1 MSKNQPL
8 LIIKNIFSKTEFKI
22 FKFSLKRSIFWSL
35 IVLLIVAAGGGVYYF
50 IEKNAASQKTSETS
64 TLQTA
69 IASTGELTVMA
80 SGTGSVI
87 AASEINMAFE
97 YDGTVTELNVKV
109 GDKVKKG
116 DVLAKLS
123 TEYTEEEIQSQIAS
137 AELAVTEA
145 QNALEELSTT
155 AETNKTTAL
164 NNISTYAEAVRS
176 AQYDVDNYLMP
187 SVLKGMDAIEA
198 LDYTKEKLDEA
209 RAAFEPYK
217 FDAQEN
223 STRRNLL
230 ALYNQAQS
238 NYNSAVS
245 RLQYQYILD
254 VAEANLEAAR
264 KEYDAYKSGPTKTEL
279 AEANQ
284 KIASAEAALAS
295 AKETKSIV
303 ELVAPWDGTV
313 MDITADVGEYLGTTS
328 FLTLADLDNP
338 VLEVSLD
345 ESDMELV
352 KVGYPAEI
360 VFDALPDKTY
370 TGTVTTVDPSVA
382 TNSNVNTITALVQ
395 LDKSQLTNGV
405 TLPIG
410 LSAAVDIIAGRAENA
425 VLAPVE
431 ALRDLGN
438 GEYSVFVMNNDE
450 PELRT
455 VTVGLMDA
463 TTAQI
468 TSGLEAGE
476 IVTTGTMQTTAS
488 TSK

>member
-1 MSKNQPL
+1 MSTKKPFMIVKNF
-8 LIIKNIFSKTEFKI
+8 FSKTEYKI
-22 FKFSLKRSIFWSL
+22 YKLTLKKPIFWSL
-35 IVLLIVAAGGGVYYF
+35 IVILLIAAGGGAYYF
-50 IEKNAASQKTSETS
+50 IEENASSKTTATTS

-69 IASTGELTVMA
+69 VANTGDLTVMA

-87 AASEINMAFE
+87 AASEIDMAFE

-123 TEYTEEEIQSQIAS
+123 TQYSEEEIASGIAS
-137 AELAVTEA
+137 AELAVTQA
-145 QNALEELSTT
+145 QNNLETLATT
-155 AETNKTTAL
+155 AETNKTSAV
-164 NNISTYAEAVRS
+164 NNISTYAEAVRD

-187 SVLKGMDAIEA
+187 SVLKGMDSIEA
-198 LDYTKEKLDEA
+198 LDYTKEQLDKA

-217 FDAQEN
+217 YDEQQN

-264 KEYDAYKSGPTKTEL
+264 KEYDSYKDGPTETEL

-295 AKETKSIV
+295 AKETQSVV

-328 FLTLADLDNP
+328 FLTLADLENP
-338 VLEVSLD
+338 VLKVSID

-352 KVGYPAEI
+352 SVGKTAQI
-360 VFDALPDKTY
+360 VFDALPNTTY
-370 TGTVTTVDPSVA
+370 TGTVTTVDPSLT
-382 TNSNVNTITALVQ
+382 TNSNVNTVTLLVK
-395 LDKSQLTNGV
+395 LDKSQLSEGT

-410 LSAAVDIIAGRAENA
+410 LSAAVDIISGSAQNA
-425 VLAPVE
+425 VLVPVE

-438 GEYSVFVMNNDE
+438 GEYAVFVMNNGE

-455 VTVGLMDA
+455 VTVGLQDT

-476 IVTTGTMQTTAS
+476 IVTTGTMQTTTT